1 MKRSTRIILSIFGV
15 LAVLTVAG
23 AGLAVWFVSNNAER
37 WLGQAEDRMQEGRDA
52 GANLDSSGCVDAT
65 MARYRKDTGPISAI
79 GERLWLTGCLDTA
92 TVDAS
97 ICPES
102 TAESITGRI
111 GELIAQRAAFC
122 VKHGV
127 PGDQDCQQLAEAVE
141 ELCNE
146 PPPAEEAL
154 LGDPVS
160 ESAPE
165 VDTNTGQAEPAGG
178 AEAADGTPDPAQP

>member
-1 MKRSTRIILSIFGV
+1 MKRSTKIILSIFGV

-23 AGLAVWFVSNNAER
+23 AGLAVWFIANNAER
-37 WLGQAEDRMQEGRDA
+37 WAGQAKDRMQEGRDA

-102 TAESITGRI
+102 TAESITGRV
-111 GELIAQRAAFC
+111 GEMIAQRAAFC

-127 PGDQDCQQLAEAVE
+127 AGDSDCQQLAMAVE
-141 ELCNE
+141 EFCTGT
-146 PPPAEEAL
+146 PSAEDAL
-154 LGDPVS
+154 LGDPTS
-160 ESAPE
+160 EVGP
-165 VDTNTGQAEPAGG
+165 N
-178 AEAADGTPDPAQP
+178 ADGETMPAEETVDAGNTSQQP